1 MRAKDRI
8 PRATRKANEAA
19 SESGVTLIE
28 LVVVIAIISILIAI
42 TVPTIRGFLE
52 NARRQAHEADRR
64 TIQVAVDAY
73 YTSTNND
80 RYQGQRQYPTMGKRK
95 NLDESGAWQRS
106 VKCAGQDAVKPILS
120 FLEHDSLERSPV
132 RHPIRGIR
140 GGIPRWQEGS
150 GDAADGIRNQTEPQ
164 NQTEPPEVE
173 GVYCPPELSSSI
185 SPVSSTGDGEDDGR
199 EDHWLSDYVSLDPT
213 FNCHEEARGGTAS
226 TGTQSASG
234 GNNVQAAAPDRC
246 RVIDSRDYLIDFCEL
261 IEYEF
266 IEEFPRSASLDHDR
280 DCDSVMDAVG
290 DPVVDPAA
298 ATPEDA
304 ADPPEENPPGS
315 YTWYVDAGGK
325 VQSLYYYFPT
335 SSDPDNRGYFS
346 GVYP

>member
-8 PRATRKANEAA
+8 PPATHKTNEAA

-42 TVPTIRGFLE
+42 TVPAIGAFLE

-95 NLDESGAWQRS
+95 NLDKSGAWQRK

-120 FLEHDSLERSPV
+120 FLEHDSLDRSPV
-132 RHPIRGIR
+132 SHPIRGIR

-150 GDAADGIRNQTEPQ
+150 GDAADGIRNQAEPQ

-173 GVYCPPELSSSI
+173 EVYCPPELSSSS

-213 FNCHEEARGGTAS
+213 FNCDEEARGSIAS
-226 TGTQSASG
+226 DSPVSDSDESPA
-234 GNNVQAAAPDRC
+234 DKC
-246 RVIDSRDYLIDFCEL
+246 LVIDSRDYLIDFCEL
-261 IEYEF
+261 IDSGF
-266 IEEFPRSASLDHDR
+266 IEEFPRSASLDHVR
-280 DCDSVMDAVG
+280 DCLDSGMETVDT
-290 DPVVDPAA
+290 PVSGDPAA
-298 ATPEDA
+298 ATLEDA
-304 ADPPEENPPGS
+304 ADPPGS
-315 YTWYVDAGGK
+315 YTWYVDEGGK

>member
-8 PRATRKANEAA
+8 PRATRKTNEAA

-42 TVPTIRGFLE
+42 TVPSIRAFLE

-80 RYQGQRQYPTMGKRK
+80 RHEGQRQYPIMGKDKVEHARW
-95 NLDESGAWQRS
+95 AWLRL
-106 VKCAGQDAVKPILS
+106 KCDGLAAGRPIVFGSDAEEFEPG
-120 FLEHDSLERSPV
+120 EEQE
-132 RHPIRGIR
+132 HPIRGVS
-140 GGIPRWQEGS
+140 GGTPLWQEGS
-150 GDAADGIRNQTEPQ
+150 GVAKNGVREDGDSPY
-164 NQTEPPEVE
+164 P
-173 GVYCPPELSSSI
+173 YCPRKSPSSNEA
-185 SPVSSTGDGEDDGR
+185 VSSTPDAEDYGI
-199 EDHWLSDYVSLDPT
+199 EDHWLVDYVPEDCEDDLYPENTND
-213 FNCHEEARGGTAS
+213 NCL
-226 TGTQSASG
+226 
-234 GNNVQAAAPDRC
+234 
-246 RVIDSRDYLIDFCEL
+246 VIDSRDYLIDFCEL
-261 IEYEF
+261 INSEF
-266 IEEFPRSASLDHDR
+266 IEEFPRSASLDHVR
-280 DCDSVMDAVG
+280 DCLDSGMETVDT
-290 DPVVDPAA
+290 PVSGDPAA

-315 YTWYVDAGGK
+315 YTWYVDAAGK

>member
-8 PRATRKANEAA
+8 PRATRKTNEAA

-64 TIQVAVDAY
+64 TIQVAIDAY

-80 RYQGQRQYPTMGKRK
+80 RYQGQRQYPIMGKHKVRDGHGAIRA
-95 NLDESGAWQRS
+95 LLCRTRTPTEITFDEYEEDEP
-106 VKCAGQDAVKPILS
+106 AG
-120 FLEHDSLERSPV
+120 
-132 RHPIRGIR
+132 HPFRGTQ
-140 GGIPRWQEGS
+140 GGTPRWQEGT
-150 GDAADGIRNQTEPQ
+150 GDAADGIRNHAESPK
-164 NQTEPPEVE
+164 VE
-173 GVYCPPELSSSI
+173 KLYCPALLDSTI
-185 SPVSSTGDGEDDGR
+185 VLASPAADAEDGGL
-199 EDHWLSDYVSLDPT
+199 EDHWLGAHVWRDPADADYCVRKSSDQ
-213 FNCHEEARGGTAS
+213 
-226 TGTQSASG
+226 TQSTSLENSG
-234 GNNVQAAAPDRC
+234 QDDPNRC
-246 RVIDSRDYLIDFCEL
+246 LVIDSRDYLIDFCEL

-266 IEEFPRSASLDHDR
+266 IEEFPRSASLDHVR
-280 DCDSVMDAVG
+280 DCLDSGMEAVSE
-290 DPVVDPAA
+290 PVNEE
-298 ATPEDA
+298 ATLENA

-315 YTWYVDAGGK
+315 YTWYVDEGGK

-335 SSDPDNRGYFS
+335 SSDPNNRGYFS

>member
-8 PRATRKANEAA
+8 PRATHKTNEAA

-52 NARRQAHEADRR
+52 NARRQAHETDRR

-73 YTSTNND
+73 YTSTNNE
-80 RYQGQRQYPTMGKRK
+80 RYQGQRQYPIMGKR
-95 NLDESGAWQRS
+95 NDRDESGAWGRQ
-106 VKCAGQDAVKPILS
+106 KCTGSDFAKPVPS
-120 FLEHDSLERSPV
+120 FLKPDSHGNNPKS
-132 RHPIRGIR
+132 HPFRGVR
-140 GGIPRWQEGS
+140 GGTPIWQEGS
-150 GDAADGIRNQTEPQ
+150 GDAADGIRNQAESG
-164 NQTEPPEVE
+164 EVE
-173 GVYCPPELSSSI
+173 ELLYCPIVLSSSRA
-185 SPVSSTGDGEDDGR
+185 PVSSTGDGEDDGR
-199 EDHWLSDYVSLDPT
+199 KDHWLSDYVSNDPSV
-213 FNCHEEARGGTAS
+213 NCDEEAMGSIAS
-226 TGTQSASG
+226 DSPVSESDESPA
-234 GNNVQAAAPDRC
+234 DKC
-246 RVIDSRDYLIDFCEL
+246 LVIDSRDYLIDFCEL
-261 IEYEF
+261 IESGF

-290 DPVVDPAA
+290 ELVSDAA
-298 ATPEDA
+298 TATPENA
-304 ADPPEENPPGS
+304 AEPPEENPPGS
-315 YTWYVDAGGK
+315 YTWYVDKDGK

>member
-8 PRATRKANEAA
+8 PRATRKTNEAA

-52 NARRQAHEADRR
+52 NARRQAHETDRR

-80 RYQGQRQYPTMGKRK
+80 DRYQGQRQYPIMGKRK
-95 NLDESGAWQRS
+95 AGMYGAWERK
-106 VKCAGQDAVKPILS
+106 KCGGSDLARPIPS
-120 FLEHDSLERSPV
+120 FLKPDPLGNPPV
-132 RHPIRGIR
+132 SHPFRGIR
-140 GGIPRWQEGS
+140 GGTPRWQEGT
-150 GDAADGIRNQTEPQ
+150 GDAADGIRNQAEPQ

-173 GVYCPPELSSSI
+173 EVYCPPELSSS
-185 SPVSSTGDGEDDGR
+185 SAPVSSTGDGEDDGR
-199 EDHWLSDYVSLDPT
+199 EDHWLGVLVSRDPAVSCDPNNGETEDTSDGETSEAATSDP
-213 FNCHEEARGGTAS
+213 CL
-226 TGTQSASG
+226 
-234 GNNVQAAAPDRC
+234 
-246 RVIDSRDYLIDFCEL
+246 VIDSRDYLIDFCEL
-261 IEYEF
+261 IESGF

-280 DCDSVMDAVG
+280 ECPEPGEEAVV

-298 ATPEDA
+298 ATLEDA

>member
-8 PRATRKANEAA
+8 LRATRKTNEAT

-52 NARRQAHEADRR
+52 NARRQAHETDRR

-80 RYQGQRQYPTMGKRK
+80 RHEGQRQYPIMGKDKVEDARW
-95 NLDESGAWQRS
+95 AWLRL
-106 VKCAGQDAVKPILS
+106 KCDGSAEGRPIVFGSDAEE
-120 FLEHDSLERSPV
+120 FELEEKQK
-132 RHPIRGIR
+132 HPLRGVR
-140 GGIPRWQEGS
+140 GGTPLWQEGNGVAKNGVRED
-150 GDAADGIRNQTEPQ
+150 GDSPY
-164 NQTEPPEVE
+164 P
-173 GVYCPPELSSSI
+173 YCPRKSPSSNE
-185 SPVSSTGDGEDDGR
+185 PVSPTADAEDYGI
-199 EDHWLSDYVSLDPT
+199 EDHWLVDYVPEDCEKDLDPDNT
-213 FNCHEEARGGTAS
+213 NDNCL
-226 TGTQSASG
+226 
-234 GNNVQAAAPDRC
+234 
-246 RVIDSRDYLIDFCEL
+246 VIDSRDYLIDFCEL
-261 IEYEF
+261 IDSGF

-280 DCDSVMDAVG
+280 ECPEPGEEAVG

-304 ADPPEENPPGS
+304 ADPSEENPPGS
-315 YTWYVDAGGK
+315 YTWYVDVDGK

>member
-1 MRAKDRI
+1 MRANVRI
-8 PRATRKANEAA
+8 PRAARKTNETA

-28 LVVVIAIISILIAI
+28 LVVVIAIIGILIAI

-73 YTSTNND
+73 YTSTSND
-80 RYQGQRQYPTMGKRK
+80 PYQGQRQYPIMGKRK
-95 NLDESGAWQRS
+95 DAGTSGAWGRS
-106 VKCAGQDAVKPILS
+106 EKCEGQDEVKPILS
-120 FLEHDSLERSPV
+120 FLEPDSLERRPV
-132 RHPIRGIR
+132 SHPLRGIR
-140 GGIPRWQEGS
+140 GGTPRWQEGT
-150 GDAADGIRNQTEPQ
+150 GDAADGIRNQAEPQ

-173 GVYCPPELSSSI
+173 AVYCPPELVSSSP
-185 SPVSSTGDGEDDGR
+185 PVSPTGDGEDGGR
-199 EDHWLSDYVSLDPT
+199 KDHWLSDYVSLDRS
-213 FNCHEEARGGTAS
+213 FNCDKEARGGTAS
-226 TGTQSASG
+226 TTSG
-234 GNNVQAAAPDRC
+234 EGNGQAATPDRC

-261 IEYEF
+261 IDSEF

-280 DCDSVMDAVG
+280 GCLDAGGGALVTA
-290 DPVVDPAA
+290 VVDPAA

-304 ADPPEENPPGS
+304 ADPPEEENPPGS
-315 YTWYVDAGGK
+315 YTWYVDEVGK